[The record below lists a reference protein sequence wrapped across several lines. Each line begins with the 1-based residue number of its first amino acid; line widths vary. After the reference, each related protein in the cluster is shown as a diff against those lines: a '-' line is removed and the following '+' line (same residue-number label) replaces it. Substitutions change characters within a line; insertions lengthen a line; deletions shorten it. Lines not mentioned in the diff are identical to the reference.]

1 MVDRR
6 RRAAE
11 AHHVGMGAERQ
22 IRVLARPSRERGLER
37 RAGELRLARY
47 QRTREPADRDA
58 LVELYMPLARSLAAR
73 YRHTGE
79 SFDDLSQVASLGLL
93 KAIDRYDP
101 CRQSAFASF
110 AVPTILGELRRH
122 LRDHTWMVHVPRGV
136 QELSQRLRTATE
148 ELTGRIGRPPIVAEL
163 ARHLRV
169 GEEEVLDARAA
180 LAAHSPRSLDEPI
193 SDNSEPEPAT
203 LGDLVSGGD
212 GGMELAEGAVLVE
225 HYLAQLPPRNREVL
239 RLRFEE
245 DLKQREIAALLGIS
259 QMHVSR
265 LIRQSLERLQAA
277 AADESAVAAAP
288 PARSSRAPHQ
298 AAGASSSGRAAA
310 ARAGEVTRSRSFP

>member
-1 MVDRR
+1 V
-6 RRAAE
+6 
-11 AHHVGMGAERQ
+11 
-22 IRVLARPSRERGLER
+22 LER
-37 RAGELRLARY
+37 RAGELRLGRY
-47 QRTREPADRDA
+47 QRTRDRAEREA
-58 LVELYMPLARSLAAR
+58 LVEQYMPLARSLAAR

-79 SFDDLSQVASLGLL
+79 SFDDLSQVASIGLL

-101 CRQSAFASF
+101 RRQTAFSTF

-136 QELSQRLRTATE
+136 QELSRRLGTATD

-163 ARHLRV
+163 ACHLGV

-193 SDNSEPEPAT
+193 SEESEPVT
-203 LGDLVSGGD
+203 LGDLLSGGD
-212 GGMELAEGAVLVE
+212 GGMERAEDAVLVE
-225 HYLAQLPPRNREVL
+225 HYLGQLAPRDRELL
-239 RLRFEE
+239 RLRFRQ
-245 DLKQREIAALLGIS
+245 DLRQREIGALLGVS

-277 AADESAVAAAP
+277 ATEE
-288 PARSSRAPHQ
+288 
-298 AAGASSSGRAAA
+298 AAA
-310 ARAGEVTRSRSFP
+310 AAAGQLSDGDH